1 MIDLEKIKLEML
13 KNKPIEEILRN
24 FNWREF
30 EEIVAEI
37 FRRNEFKVKQNFK
50 FKIKKKHEIDLLAV
64 KQNLIFCVDC
74 KKWSSGRYKK
84 SGIKIAAT
92 KQEKRTRMVRN
103 FLKKNPIAMR
113 MLKIGQTPKFYSLI
127 VTLMEEDII
136 QEKKTFIVPIF
147 KLNSFLLESERHLY

>member
-1 MIDLEKIKLEML
+1 MSELEEIEKQVRKL
-13 KNKPIEEILRN
+13 PIEEILKKHDWN
-24 FNWREF
+24 EF
-30 EEIVAEI
+30 EKIVAEI
-37 FRRNEFKVKQNFK
+37 FKANNFE
-50 FKIKKKHEIDLLAV
+50 IKKNFRFKTKKRYEIDILAV

-103 FLKKNPIAMR
+103 FLKKNPIAMQ